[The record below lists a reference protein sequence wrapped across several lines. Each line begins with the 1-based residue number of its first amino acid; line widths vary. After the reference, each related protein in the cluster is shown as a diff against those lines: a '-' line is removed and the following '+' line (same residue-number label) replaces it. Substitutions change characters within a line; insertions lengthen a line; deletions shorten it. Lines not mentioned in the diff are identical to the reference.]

1 MSKAKMPTIVV
12 QNTIEKSLM
21 PFFQIRPNLPNE
33 FLFRKFESSLV
44 FPSLCSIFGFGN
56 NSFKIKSKTLKCD
69 KD

>member
-1 MSKAKMPTIVV
+1 
-12 QNTIEKSLM
+12 M
-21 PFFQIRPNLPNE
+21 PFFRPNLPNE

-44 FPSLCSIFGFGN
+44 FPSHYSIFGFGN